1 MCVFEVV
8 LRVSVCVSRVRSQE
22 SAVKRVPTLAPPDEA
37 LPSSHA
43 LAGERTRLGRMS
55 TRERC
60 WESEEEMHV
69 NE

>member
-8 LRVSVCVSRVRSQE
+8 LRVRSQE

-55 TRERC
+55 TREKERERC
-60 WESEEEMHV
+60 WESEEEMDV